1 MESCPSVITSY
12 GKSDVGFK
20 RSHNEDA
27 FVTGGDNN
35 LAVVADGMGGAAA
48 GEVKLLVSHGE
59 LQRRRKAGLTRPDH
73 PAPGM
78 LAAYR
83 QMVGSADKGAVW
95 L

>member
-1 MESCPSVITSY
+1 MITSF

-27 FVTGGDNN
+27 FVTGDDGG

-48 GEVKLLVSHGE
+48 GEVKLLVFHGK

-78 LAAYR
+78 PAAYR
-83 QMVGSADKGAVW
+83 QIVGSADKGAVW

>member
-1 MESCPSVITSY
+1 MQRIL
-12 GKSDVGFK
+12 GNSDPQ
-20 RSHNEDA
+20 RSHSEDV
-27 FVTGGDNN
+27 FVTGDNGGF
-35 LAVVADGMGGAAA
+35 AVTADGMGGAAA
-48 GEVKLLVSHGE
+48 GEVKLLVSDEE

-83 QMVGSADKGAVW
+83 QIVGSADKGAVW